1 MFMSLDSH
9 DHPFPG
15 HNKAKFAEP
24 LGGYDIEVAVSDT
37 VINSGLY
44 QITLQ
49 KIISLTI
56 EGEILDGVMIDTSFV
71 NILLNATIEDYHFTK
86 GSPC

>member
-1 MFMSLDSH
+1 MQIPMFISLDSH

-44 QITLQ
+44 
-49 KIISLTI
+49 
-56 EGEILDGVMIDTSFV
+56 
-71 NILLNATIEDYHFTK
+71 
-86 GSPC
+86 